1 MALFDLHKRRINYLR
16 ISVTDRCNLRC
27 LYCMPNR
34 DGPYLPQKDILRY
47 EEILR
52 VAAFAVREGIT
63 KIRITGGEPL
73 VRRGVVDLIDR
84 LHSIPGLVEI
94 SLTTNGILLKEFA
107 RPLYAAGVRRVNI
120 SMDTL
125 DPERFRRITRQGELD
140 DVFAGI
146 AAAEAEGFRP
156 IKLNMVVMKGVND
169 DEIPAF
175 VRLDREHPYHVRF
188 IELMPTGAGADPRQQ
203 FLPAARILERI
214 RAHAE
219 ISSREPHRYEGPA
232 VRYHIEGGK
241 GGLGIISP
249 VSNHFCDSCNRLRLT
264 SDGRLRSCLF
274 SNREIHL
281 KPALRNSRNNEAVDR
296 RLKILFQQA
305 LRAKPAGHSMRPD
318 DTVGLS
324 RTMSAIGG

>member
-27 LYCMPNR
+27 LYCVPDRN
-34 DGPYLPQKDILRY
+34 GPYLPQKEILCY

-52 VAAFAVREGIT
+52 VVTFAVREGIT
-63 KIRITGGEPL
+63 KVRVTGGEPL
-73 VRRGVVDLIDR
+73 IRRGVVDLIDR
-84 LHSIPGLVEI
+84 LHRIPGLVEI
-94 SLTTNGILLKEFA
+94 GLTTNGILLKEFA
-107 RPLYAAGVRRVNI
+107 RPLYAAGVRRINI
-120 SMDTL
+120 SLDTL
-125 DPERFRRITRQGELD
+125 DPERFRRITRQGEIE

-146 AAAEAEGFRP
+146 AAAEAEGFQP

-175 VRLDREHPYHVRF
+175 VHLAREYPYHVRF
-188 IELMPTGAGADPRQQ
+188 IEFMPTGTGSDPRQQ
-203 FLPAARILERI
+203 FLPAARILERV

-219 ISSREPHRYEGPA
+219 ITPLEPHRYEGPA
-232 VRYHIEGGK
+232 VRYRIEGGK

-274 SNREIHL
+274 SDREIHL
-281 KPALRNSRNNEAVDR
+281 KPALRNGRSGEVVDR
-296 RLKILFQQA
+296 QLKILFQQA
-305 LRAKPAGHSMRPD
+305 LHAKPAGHRIGPD
-318 DTVGLS
+318 SPARLS
-324 RTMSAIGG
+324 RTMAGIGG

>member
-27 LYCMPNR
+27 LYCVPDR
-34 DGPYLPQKDILRY
+34 KGPYLPHREILRY

-52 VAAFAVREGIT
+52 VATFAVREGIT

-73 VRRGVVDLIDR
+73 VRREVVDLISR
-84 LHSIPGLVEI
+84 LHRIPGLVEI

-107 RPLYAAGVRRVNI
+107 RPLYAAGVRRINI
-120 SMDTL
+120 SLDTL
-125 DPERFRRITRQGELD
+125 DPERFRRITRQGEIE

-146 AAAEAEGFRP
+146 AAAEAEGFQP

-175 VRLDREHPYHVRF
+175 VRLARERPYHVRF
-188 IELMPTGAGADPRQQ
+188 IEFMPTGVRPDPQQ
-203 FLPAARILERI
+203 HFLPAKQILERI
-214 RAHAE
+214 RVHTEITPVAHH
-219 ISSREPHRYEGPA
+219 SYEGPA
-232 VRYHIEGGK
+232 VRYRIEGGR
-241 GGLGIISP
+241 GGVGIISP

-281 KPALRNSRNNEAVDR
+281 KPSLRNGRSEEAVDR
-296 RLKILFQQA
+296 QLKILFQQA
-305 LRAKPAGHSMRPD
+305 LHAKPAGHAIRPD
-318 DTVGLS
+318 DTAGLS